1 MIISTILFLIGVVML
16 SMALIYAIAIAILW
30 VVVFIFDLLV
40 YWPITLIYK
49 IIC

>member
-16 SMALIYAIAIAILW
+16 SMVLIYAIATAILW
-30 VVVFIFDLLV
+30 VVIFILDLLV